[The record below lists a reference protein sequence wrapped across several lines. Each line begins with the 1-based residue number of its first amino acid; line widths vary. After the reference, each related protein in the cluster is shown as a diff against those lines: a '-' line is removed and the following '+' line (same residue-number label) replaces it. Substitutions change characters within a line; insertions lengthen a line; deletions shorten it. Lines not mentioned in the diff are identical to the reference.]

1 MTSPRAVVRPYGDAA
16 VLVEPAE
23 PGTTL
28 AWYAAARSALETG
41 RLPGV
46 VDLVPAAASLLV
58 RLDRSRATVGQATAA
73 LRALHVASVP
83 PPPGRTVRLAVRYD
97 GPDLAE
103 VASGLGW
110 TTDRLVAEHTART
123 WRSAFT
129 GFVPGFAYLEPDRA
143 WPTVPRRADPRTSVP
158 AGALGLA
165 DRYSGVYPRATPGG
179 WRLVGTA
186 ETPVWE
192 LAQDPPALLAP
203 GTVVRFVP
211 VR

>member
-1 MTSPRAVVRPYGDAA
+1 VTGPAALVRRYGDSAL
-16 VLVEPAE
+16 LVEPADS
-23 PGTTL
+23 GTTL

-41 RLPGV
+41 ELPGA

-58 RLDRSRATVGQATAA
+58 RIDRSRATVEQAAAA
-73 LRALHVASVP
+73 LRALPVEPTP

-97 GPDLAE
+97 GPDLPE
-103 VASGLGW
+103 VASALGW
-110 TTDRLVAEHTART
+110 SADRLVAEHTART

-129 GFVPGFAYLEPDRA
+129 GFAPGFAYLEPDRE
-143 WPTVPRRADPRTSVP
+143 WPSVSRRRDPRTSVP

-179 WRLVGTA
+179 WRLVGTT
-186 ETPVWE
+186 ETAVWD
-192 LAQDPPALLAP
+192 LAHDPPALLTP
-203 GTVVRFVP
+203 GTVVRFVA